1 MVVGFLMCLLVNKL
15 FLVFEEFLS
24 ELLEGIVGFFNGIVE
39 I

>member
-15 FLVFEEFLS
+15 FLVFEEFLI
-24 ELLEGIVGFFNGIVE
+24 ELEGIVGFFNGIVE